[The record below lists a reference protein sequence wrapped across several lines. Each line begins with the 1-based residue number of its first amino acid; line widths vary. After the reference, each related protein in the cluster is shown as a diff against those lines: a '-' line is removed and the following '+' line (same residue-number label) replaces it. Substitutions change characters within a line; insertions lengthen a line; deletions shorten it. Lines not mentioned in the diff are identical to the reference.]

1 LTYYREG
8 YSSHSPSS
16 SAPLII
22 RFIVAEYLLRWSPPA
37 VLVDLSD
44 VTSSSVAG
52 STEDEVPSVEKEDAL
67 GADPEE

>member
-1 LTYYREG
+1 
-8 YSSHSPSS
+8 
-16 SAPLII
+16 
-22 RFIVAEYLLRWSPPA
+22 VAEYLLRWSPPA